1 MAVDPRAALS
11 VFLLLAGAA
20 GATVL
25 ALLYV
30 APGVD
35 LAAMARGMVG
45 PATWPKAML
54 LLAAAAATLL
64 ALVRIV
70 EIVEMLGPRKAQ
82 AAASEVDYH
91 EGRSLGALALLVA
104 YGASIPLV
112 GFALATPVFI
122 AGWLL
127 IGGLRKPLLIGL
139 TALLGTAGVLYFFV
153 KLSLMPLDRG
163 KGVFEQATVALYRL
177 LGIY

>member
-1 MAVDPRAALS
+1 MAVDPRAALGL
-11 VFLLLAGAA
+11 FLPLALAV

-25 ALLYV
+25 ALFYV

-35 LAAMARGMVG
+35 LAAMARGIVG

-64 ALVRIV
+64 ALVRL
-70 EIVEMLGPRKAQ
+70 VEMFVPREAQ
-82 AAASEVDYH
+82 AEAGEVDYH
-91 EGRSLGALALLVA
+91 EGRSLGALALLIG

-127 IGGLRKPLLIGL
+127 IGGLRRPLLIGL
-139 TALLGTAGVLYFFV
+139 TALLGTVGVLYFFV

>member
-1 MAVDPRAALS
+1 MAVDLRAALG
-11 VFLLLAGAA
+11 VFLPLAAAA

-25 ALLYV
+25 ALFHV

-35 LAAMARGMVG
+35 LAAMARGIVG

-64 ALVRIV
+64 ALVRL
-70 EIVEMLGPRKAQ
+70 VEMLGPRKAQ

-127 IGGLRKPLLIGL
+127 IGGLHRPVLIGL

-163 KGVFEQATVALYRL
+163 KGVF
-177 LGIY
+177 

>member
-25 ALLYV
+25 ALFYV

-64 ALVRIV
+64 ALVRL
-70 EIVEMLGPRKAQ
+70 VEMLGPRKAR

-127 IGGLRKPLLIGL
+127 IGGLRRPVLIGL
-139 TALLGTAGVLYFFV
+139 TTLLGTAGVLYFFV